1 MHRRFVAAYP
11 VLSAGIRWHQPE
23 DTSMTDVKKVMTA
36 NVKSLAP
43 SDTIAAA
50 AQAMSELNVGVIPVC
65 DAGKLLGVVTDRDIV
80 IRAVAKGL
88 DGQAPLS
95 GIMSKDVQTASP
107 EDDLDEVLKRMADSQ
122 IRRMPVV
129 DAKGVLAGIVSLGD
143 IAVKG
148 SEDEAEVGQSLGA
161 ISAP

>member
-1 MHRRFVAAYP
+1 
-11 VLSAGIRWHQPE
+11 
-23 DTSMTDVKKVMTA
+23 MTTVNKVMTA
-36 NVKSLAP
+36 AVTSMAP
-43 SDTIAAA
+43 ADTIAAA

-65 DAGKLLGVVTDRDIV
+65 EAGKLLGVVTDRDIV

-88 DGQAPLS
+88 DAQTPLS
-95 GIMSKDVQTASP
+95 GVMSKEVQTASP
-107 EDDLDEVLKRMADSQ
+107 EDDLDDVLERMAEGQ

-129 DAKGVLAGIVSLGD
+129 DAQGGLVGIVSLGD

>member
-1 MHRRFVAAYP
+1 
-11 VLSAGIRWHQPE
+11 
-23 DTSMTDVKKVMTA
+23 MTTVNKVMTA

-43 SDTIAAA
+43 ADSIAAA
-50 AQAMSELNVGVIPVC
+50 AKAMSELNVGVIPVC

-88 DGQAPLS
+88 DGKAPLS
-95 GIMSKDVQTASP
+95 GIMSKEVQTATP
-107 EDDLDEVLKRMADSQ
+107 EDDLDEVLERMSDSQ

-129 DAKGVLAGIVSLGD
+129 DAGGALVGIVSLGD

>member
-1 MHRRFVAAYP
+1 
-11 VLSAGIRWHQPE
+11 
-23 DTSMTDVKKVMTA
+23 MTTVNKVMTA
-36 NVKSLAP
+36 NVKSLA
-43 SDTIAAA
+43 SADSIAEAA
-50 AQAMSELNVGVIPVC
+50 RAMNELNVGVIPVC

-88 DGQAPLS
+88 DGQAALS
-95 GIMSKDVQTASP
+95 GIMSKQVQTASP
-107 EDDLDEVLKRMADSQ
+107 EDDLDDVLERMSDSQ

-129 DAKGVLAGIVSLGD
+129 DAGGALVGIVSLGD

>member
-1 MHRRFVAAYP
+1 
-11 VLSAGIRWHQPE
+11 
-23 DTSMTDVKKVMTA
+23 MTTVNKVMTA

-43 SDTIAAA
+43 ADSIAAA
-50 AQAMSELNVGVIPVC
+50 AKAMSDLNVGVIPVC
-65 DAGKLLGVVTDRDIV
+65 DGGKLLGVVTDRDIV

-95 GIMSKDVQTASP
+95 GIMSKQVQTASP
-107 EDDLDEVLKRMADSQ
+107 EDDLDDVLERMSDSQ

-129 DAKGVLAGIVSLGD
+129 DAGGALVGIVSLGD

>member
-1 MHRRFVAAYP
+1 
-11 VLSAGIRWHQPE
+11 
-23 DTSMTDVKKVMTA
+23 MTTVNKVMTA

-43 SDTIAAA
+43 ADSIAEAA
-50 AQAMSELNVGVIPVC
+50 RAMNELNVGVIPVC

-88 DGQAPLS
+88 DGQAALS
-95 GIMSKDVQTASP
+95 GIMSKQVQTASP
-107 EDDLDEVLKRMADSQ
+107 EDDLDDVLERMSDSQ

-129 DAKGVLAGIVSLGD
+129 DAGGALVGIVSLGD

>member
-1 MHRRFVAAYP
+1 MTSVNK
-11 VLSAGIRWHQPE
+11 VMTS
-23 DTSMTDVKKVMTA
+23 DVTSMTPTD
-36 NVKSLAP
+36 S
-43 SDTIAAA
+43 IAAA
-50 AQAMSELNVGVIPVC
+50 ARAMSELNVGVIPVC

-107 EDDLDEVLKRMADSQ
+107 EDDLDDVLERMADGQ

-129 DAKGVLAGIVSLGD
+129 NAEGGLVGIVSLGD

>member
-1 MHRRFVAAYP
+1 MTSVNK
-11 VLSAGIRWHQPE
+11 VMTS
-23 DTSMTDVKKVMTA
+23 DVTSMTPTD
-36 NVKSLAP
+36 S
-43 SDTIAAA
+43 IAAA
-50 AQAMSELNVGVIPVC
+50 ARAMSELNVGVIPVC

-107 EDDLDEVLKRMADSQ
+107 EDDLDDVLERMADGQ

-129 DAKGVLAGIVSLGD
+129 DAEGGLVGIVSLGD

>member
-1 MHRRFVAAYP
+1 
-11 VLSAGIRWHQPE
+11 
-23 DTSMTDVKKVMTA
+23 MTNVKKVMSA

-43 SDTIAAA
+43 SDSIAAA
-50 AQAMSELNVGVIPVC
+50 AQAMNELNVGVIPVC

-88 DGQAPLS
+88 DGQTPLS
-95 GIMSKDVQTASP
+95 GIMSKQVQTVSP

-129 DAKGVLAGIVSLGD
+129 DAQGVLAGIVSLGD

>member
-1 MHRRFVAAYP
+1 
-11 VLSAGIRWHQPE
+11 
-23 DTSMTDVKKVMTA
+23 MTNVKKVMSA

-43 SDTIAAA
+43 SDSIAAA
-50 AQAMSELNVGVIPVC
+50 AQAMNELNVGVIPVC

-88 DGQAPLS
+88 DGRTPLS
-95 GIMSKDVQTASP
+95 GIMSKQVQTVSP

-129 DAKGVLAGIVSLGD
+129 DTQGILAGIVSLGD

-148 SEDEAEVGQSLGA
+148 SEDEADVGQSLGA

>member
-1 MHRRFVAAYP
+1 
-11 VLSAGIRWHQPE
+11 
-23 DTSMTDVKKVMTA
+23 MTNVKKVMTA

-43 SDTIAAA
+43 SDSIAAA

-80 IRAVAKGL
+80 IRGVAKGM
-88 DGQAPLS
+88 DGKAPLS
-95 GIMSKDVQTASP
+95 GIMSKQVQTASP
-107 EDDLDEVLKRMADSQ
+107 DDDLDAVLKRMADSQ

-129 DAKGVLAGIVSLGD
+129 DAQGVLAGIVSLGD

>member
-1 MHRRFVAAYP
+1 MTTVNDVMTAA
-11 VLSAGIRWHQPE
+11 V
-23 DTSMTDVKKVMTA
+23 TSMTPA
-36 NVKSLAP
+36 
-43 SDTIAAA
+43 DTIAAA

-65 DAGKLLGVVTDRDIV
+65 EAGKLLGVVTDRDIV

-88 DGQAPLS
+88 DGQTPLS
-95 GIMSKDVQTASP
+95 GIMSRQVQTASP
-107 EDDLDEVLKRMADSQ
+107 EDDLDDVLERMADGQ

-129 DAKGVLAGIVSLGD
+129 DAQGGLVGIVSLGD

>member
-1 MHRRFVAAYP
+1 
-11 VLSAGIRWHQPE
+11 
-23 DTSMTDVKKVMTA
+23 MTTVNKVMTA

-43 SDTIAAA
+43 ADSIAAA
-50 AQAMSELNVGVIPVC
+50 ARAMSELNVGVIPVC

-88 DGQAPLS
+88 DGHAPLS
-95 GIMSKDVQTASP
+95 GIMSKQVQTASP
-107 EDDLDEVLKRMADSQ
+107 EDDLDGVLKRMADSQ

-129 DAKGVLAGIVSLGD
+129 DAGGSLVGIVSLGD
-143 IAVKG
+143 IAVKS

>member
-1 MHRRFVAAYP
+1 
-11 VLSAGIRWHQPE
+11 
-23 DTSMTDVKKVMTA
+23 MTTVNKVMTA

-43 SDTIAAA
+43 ADSIAAA
-50 AQAMSELNVGVIPVC
+50 AKAMSELNVGVIPVC

-95 GIMSKDVQTASP
+95 GIMSKEVQTASP
-107 EDDLDEVLKRMADSQ
+107 DDDLDDVLERMSDSQ

-129 DAKGVLAGIVSLGD
+129 DGGGALVGIVSLGD

>member
-1 MHRRFVAAYP
+1 MTSVNK
-11 VLSAGIRWHQPE
+11 VMTS
-23 DTSMTDVKKVMTA
+23 DVTSMTPTD
-36 NVKSLAP
+36 S
-43 SDTIAAA
+43 IAAA
-50 AQAMSELNVGVIPVC
+50 ARAMSELNVGVIPVC

-88 DGQAPLS
+88 DGQTPLS
-95 GIMSKDVQTASP
+95 GIMSKQVQTASP
-107 EDDLDEVLKRMADSQ
+107 EDDLDDVLERMADGQ

-129 DAKGVLAGIVSLGD
+129 NAEGGLVGIVSLGD

>member
-1 MHRRFVAAYP
+1 
-11 VLSAGIRWHQPE
+11 
-23 DTSMTDVKKVMTA
+23 MTTVNKVMTA

-43 SDTIAAA
+43 ADSIAEAA
-50 AQAMSELNVGVIPVC
+50 RAMNELNVGVIPVC

-88 DGQAPLS
+88 DGQAGLS
-95 GIMSKDVQTASP
+95 GIMSKQVQTASP
-107 EDDLDEVLKRMADSQ
+107 EDDLDDVLERMSDSQ

-129 DAKGVLAGIVSLGD
+129 DAGGALVGIVSLGD

>member
-1 MHRRFVAAYP
+1 MTHVKN
-11 VLSAGIRWHQPE
+11 VMTS
-23 DTSMTDVKKVMTA
+23 DVTSMSPT
-36 NVKSLAP
+36 
-43 SDTIAAA
+43 DTIAAA
-50 AQAMSELNVGVIPVC
+50 AQAMSKLNVGVIPVC
-65 DAGKLLGVVTDRDIV
+65 EAGKLLGVVTDRDIV

-88 DGQAPLS
+88 DGQTPLS
-95 GIMSKDVQTASP
+95 SIMSKQVQTASP
-107 EDDLDEVLKRMADSQ
+107 EDDLDEVLKRMADSK

>member
-1 MHRRFVAAYP
+1 MRRGTVAAYAG
-11 VLSAGIRWHQPE
+11 LSAGMCRLQPK
-23 DTSMTDVKKVMTA
+23 DTPMTTVNKVMTTD
-36 NVKSLAP
+36 VRSMAP
-43 SDTIAAA
+43 TDSIATAA
-50 AQAMSELNVGVIPVC
+50 SAMSELNVGVIPVC

-80 IRAVAKGL
+80 IRAIAKGL
-88 DGQAPLS
+88 DGKTPLS

-107 EDDLDEVLKRMADSQ
+107 EDDLDDVLKRMAEGQ

-129 DAKGVLAGIVSLGD
+129 DAKGGLAGIVSLGD

-148 SEDEAEVGQSLGA
+148 SEDDEVGQSLGA